1 MPGSTD
7 VLTCGRFQL
16 DRLDDGTGVGRFVYG
31 RRYLALVDAVPLDPF
46 NLPLLPTEFQTTK
59 LGGLFGC
66 LRDVAPDYWGRRIID
81 RRRGAEDLT
90 EFDYL
95 MSPSRGRIGALS
107 FGETPEP
114 EPLPSAEIPGL
125 HDLKELREA
134 AARVEEDLP
143 VDAEVE
149 DLLAAGSSVGG
160 ARPKTVVQDQ
170 HGIWLAKFPQRGD
183 RWSNAPVESAM
194 LHLAAACGI
203 RVPEVRVEALG
214 DEQILL
220 VSRFDRE
227 MSEQGE
233 LRHRMVSALTVL
245 DLDDAV
251 VDRAGWSY
259 LAFADELQ
267 RWSAQPLEDKRELFR
282 RVVFNSLISN
292 LDDHPRNHAVIAP
305 GRGWRLSPAYDL
317 TPSTARSLE
326 RRDLAMIAGD
336 HGRWANRKN
345 LLSSAPRFGF
355 TPEDANA
362 QIDQAKA
369 TVEDTWCPEILR
381 VGGSEADCDA
391 VRGAFAYPGFEL

>member
-1 MPGSTD
+1 MPGATD

-16 DRLDDGTGVGRFVYG
+16 DLLDDGTGVGRFVYG
-31 RRYLALVDAVPLDPF
+31 RRYLAREGAVPLDPF
-46 NLPLLPTEFQTTK
+46 NLPLIPTEFQTFK

-95 MSPSRGRIGALS
+95 VSPSRGRIGALS

-183 RWSNAPVESAM
+183 RWSNAPVEAAM

-214 DEQILL
+214 DEQVLL

-233 LRHRMVSALTVL
+233 FRHRMVSALTVL

-259 LAFADELQ
+259 LAFSDELQ

-292 LDDHPRNHAVIAP
+292 LDDHPRNHALIAP

-369 TVEDTWCPEILR
+369 TVEDTWRPEILR